1 MKVTIV
7 GAGIVGY
14 AIAYELATRGAEVRL
29 IDPRGSGQGA
39 TRASAGVLAP
49 YTEGHSAELLR
60 LGVCSLDRFDGFV
73 ARVAADAQR
82 PVEYRRLGTLQ
93 VACSDSE
100 TRQLEEAARELT
112 RSGVSHTCLDGEGA
126 RRLEPSLAEG
136 VRAGLLVPHHGYV
149 GVATLMSALVEAARR
164 HGASLS
170 TARVNGIDFR
180 GGSVSVNTS
189 EEAFGSDAVVIA
201 AGSWSGLIP
210 MAPAVPPPVRPVRG
224 QLLQLRFASPPLTR
238 VVWGSAAYLVPWEDG
253 SVLVGATVE
262 EVDFDERVTVAG
274 VRQLLEGAVK
284 LLPAAGSAAFDG
296 ARAGLRPKTVDELPI
311 IGRSST
317 MRGVYYATGHYRNGV
332 LLAPLTAAMI
342 ADLVLDGRA
351 HGELTLVRPDRF
363 GL

>member
-1 MKVTIV
+1 MKVAIV
-7 GAGIVGY
+7 GAGIVGC
-14 AIAYELATRGAEVRL
+14 AIAYEFATRGAEVRL

-49 YTEGHSAELLR
+49 YIEGHSADLLR
-60 LGVCSLDRFDGFV
+60 LGVCSLDRYDGFV

-93 VACSDSE
+93 VASRDSE
-100 TRQLEEAARELT
+100 TRQLEEAAQVLAS
-112 RSGVSHTCLDGEGA
+112 SGVSHTFLEGEA
-126 RRLEPSLAEG
+126 VRRLEPALAEG
-136 VRAGLLVPHHGYV
+136 VRAGLLVPQHGYV
-149 GVATLMSALVEAARR
+149 GVTTLMSALVEAARR

-170 TARVNGIDFR
+170 TARVDGIELRD
-180 GGSVSVNTS
+180 GSVIVGTS
-189 EEAFGSDAVVIA
+189 EEVFGSDTVVIA

-210 MAPAVPPPVRPVRG
+210 MTPAVPPPVRPVRG
-224 QLLQLRFASPPLTR
+224 QLLHLRFATPPLTR

-262 EVDFDERVTVAG
+262 ETDFDESVTVGG
-274 VRQLLEGAVK
+274 VRKLLEGAVE
-284 LLPAAGSAAFDG
+284 LLPAAWSAAFDG
-296 ARAGLRPKTVDELPI
+296 ARAGLRPTTPDELPI

-317 MRGVYYATGHYRNGV
+317 MRGVYYATGHYRSGV

-342 ADLVLDGRA
+342 ADLVLDGRER
-351 HGELTLVRPDRF
+351 GELTLVRPDRF